1 MSIQEKLKQYG
12 QTAKALTVNLM
23 RWLYGTFLPQYTRW
37 IIVNT
42 IYFDAHLYCV
52 QTRTN
57 KRTGKIYF
65 KKILIARW
73 VQAYDVP
80 KFTKEKILTADSAI

>member
-1 MSIQEKLKQYG
+1 MLKETIQKRI
-12 QTAKALTVNLM
+12 KALWLVASRLT

-37 IIVNT
+37 IIVDT
-42 IYFDAHLYCV
+42 IYFEAHLYCV

-57 KRTGKIYF
+57 KQTGKIYF